1 MSKSYYIVNNS
12 PVFLT
17 FKNYSFVISECEANG
32 ILDPHRS
39 MIFADDKEGQKEEYK
54 GICSYLLKIQQ
65 DRPDVYDRIKNFS
78 CYEKEARENLYRLL
92 DSFGHYYANRKFAIF
107 PTPVFG
113 FECTSSERYLR
124 CLIENDLCFPMGK
137 RYYFCYS
144 AKDEA
149 SGIKVLIDTDKV
161 ESLHGNMESF
171 IVFFETGMI
180 LKGNYG
186 NIIIS
191 YD

>member
-92 DSFGHYYANRKFAIF
+92 DSFAFRFF
-107 PTPVFG
+107 WT
-113 FECTSSERYLR
+113 L
-124 CLIENDLCFPMGK
+124 LCK
-137 RYYFCYS
+137 SKICY
-144 AKDEA
+144 
-149 SGIKVLIDTDKV
+149 
-161 ESLHGNMESF
+161 
-171 IVFFETGMI
+171 
-180 LKGNYG
+180 
-186 NIIIS
+186 IS
-191 YD
+191 YSCFWV